1 MQTLMRN
8 KFLELLGLS
17 SGAFDQ
23 LQHNG
28 HVALA
33 FGTPLPATPGR
44 YLDLDLV
51 AMAVN
56 LGLAQSLGREIST
69 AIVAGFFHQWAAAVG
84 YAEADR
90 TQDFFMAVGGLGW
103 DAGTKGPKLL
113 VVTNG
118 TLDQITTDFRD
129 TKDLVG
135 FFTVNISD
143 IIRRL
148 RAKAQ
153 AVGIDLSRPF
163 FFPHDDPR
171 FDQILTQVRRERDA
185 RIARLRR
192 DKKKFAA
199 AKARGRRENITE
211 LPRVRDLNYPTVMRG
226 DLHRDLKCAPRVGS
240 QHGGCRDLGSKL

>member
-1 MQTLMRN
+1 MQTLTRN
-8 KFLELLGLS
+8 EFLELLGLT

-56 LGLAQSLGREIST
+56 LGLAQSLGRNIAT
-69 AIVAGFFHQWAAAVG
+69 TIVAGFFHQWAAAVG
-84 YAEADR
+84 CAEADP
-90 TQDFFMAVGGLGW
+90 TQNFYMAVGEVGW
-103 DAGTKGPKLL
+103 DDAIKGPTRLI
-113 VVTNG
+113 VTHG
-118 TLDQITTDFRD
+118 MLEKIKDDFRD
-129 TKDLVG
+129 IEGLVG
-135 FFTVNISD
+135 FHAVNISD

-153 AVGIDLSRPF
+153 AAGINLRGPF
-163 FFPHDDPR
+163 FFPPDDPR
-171 FDQILTQVRRERDA
+171 FEQILTQVQRERDE

-192 DKKKFAA
+192 DKKKLAL
-199 AKARGRRENITE
+199 AKRHRRHENITE
-211 LPRVRDLNYPTVMRG
+211 PSRVKDVNYPAVMREIFAATSIA
-226 DLHRDLKCAPRVGS
+226 L
-240 QHGGCRDLGSKL
+240 